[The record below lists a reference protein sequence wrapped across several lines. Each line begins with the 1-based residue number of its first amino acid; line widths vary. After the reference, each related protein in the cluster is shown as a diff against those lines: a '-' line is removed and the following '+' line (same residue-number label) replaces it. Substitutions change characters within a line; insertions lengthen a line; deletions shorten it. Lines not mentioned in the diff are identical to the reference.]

1 MGSQFFNP
9 IFRKTSWPSLIC
21 RHVLNFLRVKSTF
34 PKCKFQ
40 IRSSI
45 SSHQM
50 LENWDFSRR
59 SRKAVLDTF
68 LSIFRILRTSK
79 SSQRYENYNTF
90 ILMKSQTSFVRAP
103 NISTKSYCFCTE
115 IGIKFKIV
123 AFFTSICASLLPRY
137 EVTLLLFND
146 KLSGIITGRQ
156 WQHDRKAIIKMK

>member
-1 MGSQFFNP
+1 MSFKNWGKWNSIRSRAFFIFLTHACPKLNGVTIFFYP

-34 PKCKFQ
+34 SKCKFR
-40 IRSSI
+40 ICSSI

-103 NISTKSYCFCTE
+103 IP
-115 IGIKFKIV
+115 I
-123 AFFTSICASLLPRY
+123 
-137 EVTLLLFND
+137 
-146 KLSGIITGRQ
+146 
-156 WQHDRKAIIKMK
+156 

>member
-1 MGSQFFNP
+1 MGSQFFYP

-34 PKCKFQ
+34 PKCKFR

-103 NISTKSYCFCTE
+103 KYKYYLNLIVFIQKMVSSLKSWHFSHPFAPLYFLDMKSHYCFSMINYLE
-115 IGIKFKIV
+115 
-123 AFFTSICASLLPRY
+123 
-137 EVTLLLFND
+137 
-146 KLSGIITGRQ
+146 
-156 WQHDRKAIIKMK
+156 

>member
-1 MGSQFFNP
+1 MGSQFFYP

-34 PKCKFQ
+34 PKCKFR

-90 ILMKSQTSFVRAP
+90 ILMKSHVFCEGPQISNKYIVFVLKVSS
-103 NISTKSYCFCTE
+103 IKSWHFSHPFTPLYFLDMKSHYCFSMINYLE
-115 IGIKFKIV
+115 
-123 AFFTSICASLLPRY
+123 
-137 EVTLLLFND
+137 
-146 KLSGIITGRQ
+146 
-156 WQHDRKAIIKMK
+156 